1 MDDGTTLELLG
12 SAERAS
18 LLSLA
23 LHEQMEAEGRTD
35 WARIQWVIY
44 LENSGSAER
53 IGQAMGVAPLTD

>member
-1 MDDGTTLELLG
+1 MDGGTTLELLG

-44 LENSGSAER
+44 LENSGAAER

>member
-1 MDDGTTLELLG
+1 MDGGTTLELLG

-23 LHEQMEAEGRTD
+23 LHEQMEAEGRSD

-53 IGQAMGVAPLTD
+53 IGQALGVDPLTD